1 MTSHEPNQP
10 APAAD
15 SRRHA
20 AHAIRDGR
28 PGSPKRASVE
38 TALGDVT
45 DHATVERALE
55 GCDAFLHAASVFST
69 DARRAEARLPWQG
82 EGIWVMNCAARCD
95 DSRTRSEFGVE
106 SRPLRETIADT
117 VRWLVEVG
125 HISPAEAGRL
135 ADAPE

>member
-1 MTSHEPNQP
+1 L
-10 APAAD
+10 
-15 SRRHA
+15 
-20 AHAIRDGR
+20 
-28 PGSPKRASVE
+28 

-55 GCDAFLHAASVFST
+55 GCDAVLHAASVFST

-82 EGIWVMNCAARCD
+82 EGIWVMNCAARRD